1 MIGYARGVKLITDL
15 NELPTYLES
24 VQVSGSSTDLSIGL
38 VPTMGYLHAGH
49 ASLLQ
54 RAKAENTLVV
64 LTIFVNPSQFA
75 PTDDLDKYP
84 RNLEGDLELARQM
97 GVDLVFAPS
106 AAQMYPINFASSVIP
121 KGAALPLEGER
132 RPGHFA
138 GVCTVVLKLF
148 NLLRPT
154 RAYFGEKDWQQLQVV
169 RQMVR
174 DLNVG
179 VDIVACPTE
188 REASGLARSS
198 RNSYMS
204 EIQRQQASIIFRAL
218 EQTRVAFAA
227 GERGATTLLKVG
239 LNVLALDPEIQLEY
253 FSLVNEQLS
262 PIAGVVLE
270 PQQAR
275 VLLTAR
281 MFGVRLIDNVAL
293 V

>member
-1 MIGYARGVKLITDL
+1 VKLITDL
-15 NELPTYLES
+15 NELPTYLEA
-24 VQVSGSSTDLSIGL
+24 VQTLGSSTGL

-49 ASLLQ
+49 ASLLRQ
-54 RAKAENTLVV
+54 AKTENTLVI

-84 RNLEGDLELARQM
+84 RNLEGDLELARQL
-97 GVDLVFAPS
+97 GVDLVFAPT
-106 AAQMYPINFASSVIP
+106 AAQMYPAGFASSVVP

-148 NLLRPT
+148 NLLRPA

-204 EIQRQQASIIFRAL
+204 KNQREQAKLIYHAL
-218 EQTRVAFAA
+218 QQTRAAFAA
-227 GERGATTLLKVG
+227 GERDADTLLEVG
-239 LNVLALDPEIQLEY
+239 LQVLGLDPEVQLEY
-253 FSLVNEQLS
+253 FSLVNEQLA
-262 PIAGVVLE
+262 PLHGQILQ

-275 VLLTAR
+275 LLLTAR
-281 MFGVRLIDNVAL
+281 MFGVRLIDNMPL